1 MKFVKTMKVL
11 QKFLSVVFLCIFFS
25 ACDDPI
31 NIPTVPEQNGM
42 VSVHIGLSDI
52 SSRSVMPNVPSEEG
66 VAFYY
71 LYGTSSTNTDAQEVL
86 LSKFNGNLDGASV
99 LLKPGR
105 WNFTLEACD
114 DNGYPVL
121 KGVRKNIDISV
132 GYSATVHF
140 SLRPIDDPLY
150 EGTASIVIEL
160 PDGINISMVETTIN
174 GIILE
179 PPLEIEDGII
189 NFYNIMAAGDY
200 LVHFFLKDSEDRAL
214 AVISEMLVIRGGLES
229 TAIITLR
236 DVDFNHPPA
245 SPGNFRVTAY
255 TDGNLVFGWERNS
268 WNETGFVLNDGTADY
283 VIEAGH
289 TSYILAY
296 SNPIGKKFTFYA
308 ANDFGESS
316 KLEYKVAL
324 PGTPIG
330 MAAEAL
336 SSNSIVVSW
345 QAADGAETYT
355 VQRAEASGGPY
366 TVIAAASDTVF
377 IDNGLSFSTT
387 YYYRVIAN
395 SMFGSSPVSNVVSAE
410 TMSLFGSEDNPFLLT
425 AGVWTNGDIETEDGR
440 HWYIFIATSGTQY
453 IHVDFGAL
461 NDVYVQ
467 VYNNTGNAVGSE
479 TRLSGNTRSF
489 SLTLSSGQQYYIRVR
504 PNSNGSGTYRIGYNT
519 SVVPPATVLAES
531 IWADGYIIPAVGEQW
546 FTFTATAETQ
556 YIHVEFGTLTD
567 LYVRV
572 DNSGNV
578 VGNETRFTGDTM
590 STLRSL
596 TAGQQYS
603 IRVRPYSS
611 GGSGTYKIA
620 FNTSFVP
627 PDVTV
632 TTLTANTWAD
642 GNIAR
647 ANGTQWFM
655 FTATAATQYIHVE
668 IGAFAP
674 VYVRVYDNSGN
685 AAGNETALSGATT
698 SISRTLSTG
707 QQYYIRVRSNSSGSG
722 TYRIAFNTS
731 FAPPNVTTLT
741 ANNWANSNITANGS
755 QWFTFTATAA
765 EQYIHVEF
773 GTLTDVY
780 VCMYDNSGAI
790 VTSGGSV
797 FIPVEREKRLNS
809 NTNITFF
816 SRSVTAGQ
824 QYYIQVWPYSANDS
838 GTYKIAFNASFVPP
852 GVTVTTLVANNWANG
867 NIAANGS
874 QWFRFTATAET
885 QYIHVEFA
893 TLTDMYVRVYD
904 NSGAIVGYSENTSG
918 IIIGGNNYGERET
931 RLRGSTTVSLSRSV
945 TAGQQYYVQVWP
957 YSATGSGT
965 YRITFNALIV
975 PPGAVVLTAN
985 TWADGYIAEGGGSRW
1000 FTFTATAATQY
1011 IHAASV
1017 DSVASMLSSVR
1028 VYDNSGNAVGSGES
1042 ISNTFFSR
1050 SLTVGQQYYI
1060 CVTTSSFADIG
1071 GMSFKISFNTS
1082 PAPPG
1087 TITLTA
1093 NTWADGNIEEGGAQW
1108 FRFTAT
1114 AVMHYIHVELGTLP
1128 GYGIQVYNNSGNAVG
1143 SETTLS
1149 SLTNGQQYYIRVR
1162 TGLSSG
1168 TYRIAFN
1175 TSVAPP
1181 GITATA
1187 LTANTWANGN
1197 IPSSGAEQWFRFTA
1211 TARTQYIHFDLY
1223 GTLSELSN
1231 VNIYVY
1237 DNSTNANVEIDR
1249 LVLSL
1254 SCSVTSGRQYLIR
1267 VYTDS
1272 SYGPSGTYRIAF
1284 NASATPPA
1292 ITLPQTD
1299 VTTLTLNTWANGNIP
1314 SSHGTQWFRFTAT
1327 AARQFIHVDFGTPSS
1342 LDVQVYDNSGI
1353 LTKGERT
1360 NFNGFASITYS
1371 LVSGRQYYIRARMM
1385 GSAVGTYRI
1394 LFNTSVVSPIAAVT
1408 ALTTNTWVDVTGTPQ
1423 WFRFTA
1429 TAGTQYIHGYGYI
1442 YAQVYDN
1449 NSNAVG
1455 SELNFA
1461 GTDYSPLTITAG
1473 QQYYIRA
1480 YRYDFWQANNYKWKI
1495 AVNASTTPPP

>member
-1 MKFVKTMKVL
+1 MKVL
-11 QKFLSVVFLCIFFS
+11 QKFLPVVILCVFFP
-25 ACDDPI
+25 ACDDPF
-31 NIPTVPEQNGM
+31 NNPTVSEQDGM

-52 SSRSVMPNVPSEEG
+52 SSRSIMPNVPSEEG

-71 LYGTSSTNTDAQEVL
+71 LYGTSSMDTGTQEVL
-86 LSKFNGNLDGASV
+86 LSKFNGNLDDASV

-140 SLRPIDDPLY
+140 SLRPIDDPHY

-160 PDGINISMVETTIN
+160 PDGIDVNTVETTIN

-189 NFYNIMAAGDY
+189 NFFNIMAAGDY
-200 LVHFFLKDSEDRAL
+200 LVHFFLKDGEGRAL
-214 AVISEMLVIRGGLES
+214 AVMSEMLVIRGGLES
-229 TAIITLR
+229 AAIITLTE
-236 DVDFNHPPA
+236 VDFNHPPA

-255 TDGNLVFGWERNS
+255 TNGNLVFGWERNS
-268 WNETGFVLNDGTADY
+268 WNETGFVLNDGTTDY
-283 VIEAGH
+283 FIEAGH
-289 TSYILAY
+289 TSYILAD
-296 SNPIGKKFTFYA
+296 SNPIGKTFTFYA
-308 ANDFGESS
+308 VNDFGESS
-316 KLEYKVAL
+316 QSTYKAAL
-324 PGTPIG
+324 PGTPAG

-336 SSNSIVVSW
+336 SPNNIVVFW

-355 VQRAEASGGPY
+355 VQRAEVSGGPY
-366 TVIAAASDTVF
+366 TVIATASDTVF

-395 SMFGSSPVSNVVSAE
+395 SMFGSSSVSNVVSAE
-410 TMSLFGSEDNPFLLT
+410 TMSLFGSEDHPCLLT

-440 HWYIFIATSGTQY
+440 QWYTFIATSGTQY
-453 IHVDFGAL
+453 IHVDFGTL

-467 VYNNTGNAVGSE
+467 VYNSTGNAVGSE

-489 SLTLSSGQQYYIRVR
+489 SLTLSNGQQYYIQVR
-504 PNSNGSGTYRIGYNT
+504 PYSANGSGTYRIGYNA
-519 SVVPPATVLAES
+519 SSVPPATVLTES
-531 IWADGYIIPAVGEQW
+531 VWADGYIIPTVGEQW

-578 VGNETRFTGDTM
+578 VGNETRCTGGTM
-590 STLRSL
+590 SALRSL

-627 PDVTV
+627 PGAIVTLTANIWTNGNIAMANGTQWYRFTATSGTQFIHVEFGTLASVNVQVYENSGNAAGNETALSGAATSISRTLSNGQQYYIRVRANSSSGTYRIMFNTSIVPPGVTV
-632 TTLTANTWAD
+632 TTLTANTWAN
-642 GNIAR
+642 GNITLTG
-647 ANGTQWFM
+647 GTQWFM

-668 IGAFAP
+668 IGAFVP
-674 VYVRVYDNSGN
+674 VYVQVYENSGN
-685 AAGNETALSGATT
+685 AVGSEATLSGVTT

-707 QQYYIRVRSNSSGSG
+707 QQYYIRVRPNSSGSG
-722 TYRIAFNTS
+722 TYRITFNTS
-731 FAPPNVTTLT
+731 FTPPNVTALI
-741 ANNWANSNITANGS
+741 ANNWANGNIAANGS
-755 QWFTFTATAA
+755 QWFSFTATAA

-773 GTLTDVY
+773 GTLTDIY
-780 VCMYDNSGAI
+780 VC
-790 VTSGGSV
+790 
-797 FIPVEREKRLNS
+797 
-809 NTNITFF
+809 
-816 SRSVTAGQ
+816 
-824 QYYIQVWPYSANDS
+824 
-838 GTYKIAFNASFVPP
+838 
-852 GVTVTTLVANNWANG
+852 
-867 NIAANGS
+867 
-874 QWFRFTATAET
+874 
-885 QYIHVEFA
+885 
-893 TLTDMYVRVYD
+893 VYD
-904 NSGAIVGYSENTSG
+904 NNGTIVSILDRWELLLERQGKRLESSSTSYSC
-918 IIIGGNNYGERET
+918 
-931 RLRGSTTVSLSRSV
+931 SV
-945 TAGQQYYVQVWP
+945 TAGQQYYVRVWP
-957 YSATGSGT
+957 YSSGDSGT
-965 YRITFNALIV
+965 YRITFNASSV

-1011 IHAASV
+1011 IHAATADVTLYSYAYV
-1017 DSVASMLSSVR
+1017 YVS
-1028 VYDNSGNAVGSGES
+1028 VYDNSGNTVGGES
-1042 ISNTFFSR
+1042 LSNMFLSH
-1050 SLTVGQQYYI
+1050 SATVGQQYYVRI
-1060 CVTTSSFADIG
+1060 STSAYGGGGTSSF
-1071 GMSFKISFNTS
+1071 KIAFNTS

-1087 TITLTA
+1087 TITLTT

-1114 AVMHYIHVELGTLP
+1114 VATQYIHVEFGTLSSCD
-1128 GYGIQVYNNSGNAVG
+1128 IEVYNNSGNIVWNERLGMTG
-1143 SETTLS
+1143 SFSRTLTT
-1149 SLTNGQQYYIRVR
+1149 GQQYYLRVS
-1162 TGLSSG
+1162 SSG

-1175 TSVAPP
+1175 TSVVPP
-1181 GITATA
+1181 VTVTT

-1197 IPSSGAEQWFRFTA
+1197 LSSSNVDQWFRFTA

-1223 GTLSELSN
+1223 GMLSNVSATVVVYDSSTNARVGDDYTTINNSELS
-1231 VNIYVY
+1231 
-1237 DNSTNANVEIDR
+1237 
-1249 LVLSL
+1249 LSY
-1254 SCSVTSGRQYLIR
+1254 SVTSGRQYFIR
-1267 VYTDS
+1267 VVVDPVYGS
-1272 SYGPSGTYRIAF
+1272 SALGTYRIAF

-1299 VTTLTLNTWANGNIP
+1299 VTTLSLNTWANGNIP
-1314 SSHGTQWFRFTAT
+1314 STHGTQWFRFTAT
-1327 AARQFIHVDFGTPSS
+1327 SVRQSIHVDFGTPSS

-1353 LTKGERT
+1353 LSKGERT
-1360 NFNGFASITYS
+1360 NYNGFGSITYS
-1371 LVSGRQYYIRARMM
+1371 LVSGRQYYIRAHMVS
-1385 GSAVGTYRI
+1385 SAVGTYRI
-1394 LFNTSVVSPIAAVT
+1394 LFNTSVVSPLAVVTVLT
-1408 ALTTNTWVDVTGTPQ
+1408 ANTWVELTFTPQ

-1429 TAGTQYIHGYGYI
+1429 TAGTQYIHSYGYI

-1455 SELNFA
+1455 SELNLV

-1480 YRYDFWQANNYKWKI
+1480 YRYDYWQGNNYKAKI
-1495 AVNASTTPPP
+1495 AVNTSTTPPP